1 MSVSVWIKQGE
12 IAYAYLETLSELT
25 EVFYK
30 NVVVNFVHSIYRV
43 NFMPSTL
50 LGEIDDFIINTS

>member
-1 MSVSVWIKQGE
+1 MTVSVWIKQGE

-25 EVFYK
+25 EIFYK
-30 NVVVNFVHSIYRV
+30 NLVEYFVPNIYRV
-43 NFMPSTL
+43 DFMPSTL

>member
-25 EVFYK
+25 ESFYK
-30 NVVVNFVHSIYRV
+30 ILVGCFGANTYRV
-43 NFMPSTL
+43 DFMPSTL
-50 LGEIDDFIINTS
+50 LGEIDDFIFNAS

>member
-25 EVFYK
+25 EFVYK
-30 NVVVNFVHSIYRV
+30 ILVEQFVHNIYRV
-43 NFMPSTL
+43 DFMPSTL